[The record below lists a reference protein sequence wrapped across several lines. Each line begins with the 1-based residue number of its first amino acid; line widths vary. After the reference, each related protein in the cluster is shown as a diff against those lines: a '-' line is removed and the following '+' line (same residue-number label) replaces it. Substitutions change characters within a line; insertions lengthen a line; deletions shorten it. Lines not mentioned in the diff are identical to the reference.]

1 MGAHRTNPVAIAN
14 AQPRQVTQP
23 MQAMDLGEEVALI
36 GVMLRP
42 VIDTV
47 TNELV
52 IRLEMVGGHNS
63 PILGGLMPREV
74 PVGELVRLP
83 LAKVRAVLK
92 GAPPPAVEA
101 PVGLATAETGDSP
114 VDAPADGGPR
124 LILGGRR

>member
-1 MGAHRTNPVAIAN
+1 MGQHRTNPVAIAN
-14 AQPRQVTQP
+14 AQPRQMT
-23 MQAMDLGEEVALI
+23 QAMDLGEEVALL

-47 TNELV
+47 TKELV

-63 PILGGLMPREV
+63 PILGGLTPREV

-101 PVGLATAETGDSP
+101 PGVAAPAETDSSP
-114 VDAPADGGPR
+114 VDDAPAGGGPR